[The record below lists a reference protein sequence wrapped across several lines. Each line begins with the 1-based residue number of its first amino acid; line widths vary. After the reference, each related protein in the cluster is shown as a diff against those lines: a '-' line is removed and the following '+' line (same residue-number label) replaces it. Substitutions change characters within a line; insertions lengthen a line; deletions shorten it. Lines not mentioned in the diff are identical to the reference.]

1 MYNLYSAFSLT
12 SQMRCVLV
20 RREKKSFIKPA
31 KNSHCSAELRG
42 RLAESSRQSEGGVWW
57 VHEVVKRTC
66 DQDLAVWLSCN
77 DSGRVIHTHTHT
89 HTHSVTL
96 SPSCT
101 RPKSGDALLL
111 LWQDWRRTGGA
122 SLTDSVRLYT
132 LTEREMSTPPTLR
145 WSIAFLFFTFPIDPR
160 SVPPIRLPSQTLN
173 CSMFFYVLVLRYP
186 F

>member
-89 HTHSVTL
+89 HTHTQCDSITKL
-96 SPSCT
+96 YTGQRAAMLYYCC
-101 RPKSGDALLL
+101 G
-111 LWQDWRRTGGA
+111 RTGVA
-122 SLTDSVRLYT
+122 LAVRH
-132 LTEREMSTPPTLR
+132 
-145 WSIAFLFFTFPIDPR
+145 
-160 SVPPIRLPSQTLN
+160 SQTQLGYIH
-173 CSMFFYVLVLRYP
+173 SQKGRWALHLRSGGV
-186 F
+186 